1 MLALRVKGIL
11 FGILFYQEKWTK
23 TFPMK
28 HLLFTINAYGRL
40 FKKKPEAFLKQN
52 VSYKN
57 HQFGS
62 MSPTVQTSSPCL
74 ASEVPFWARLRWLW
88 LSCTPA
94 STDKLGKS
102 SSSGGLRTPP
112 LGLFFLISVSADQGW
127 VLPPQCAIVSSP
139 ERCLLPSLASHPLLH
154 CPRLWLGSPGP
165 LCVPTSLGTR
175 LVPVT
180 QGGPCHLGLGL
191 WDQISHRWLV
201 LCYVL
206 EKS

>member
-1 MLALRVKGIL
+1 MDVSPWSKRYFIW
-11 FGILFYQEKWTK
+11 YQHKWTK

-40 FKKKPEAFLKQN
+40 FKKPEAFLKQN

-62 MSPTVQTSSPCL
+62 MSPTVQTSSPCV

-102 SSSGGLRTPP
+102 SSSGGLLTPP
-112 LGLFFLISVSADQGW
+112 LVLFFLISALLTRGGSFLLSVPLSLHQSPVCFFPW
-127 VLPPQCAIVSSP
+127 PHIHYIIVCFLDSF
-139 ERCLLPSLASHPLLH
+139 L
-154 CPRLWLGSPGP
+154 RL
-165 LCVPTSLGTR
+165 
-175 LVPVT
+175 
-180 QGGPCHLGLGL
+180 
-191 WDQISHRWLV
+191 
-201 LCYVL
+201 
-206 EKS
+206 